1 MCNHTDHEIRAKLKT
16 SHMTGGTCGPHT
28 ARLELANLGYA
39 FNSSLSLHCPCPA
52 THTHTHQT
60 HNTHRP
66 QRELWRLLWW
76 ARQWSTPVNNW
87 TVQSFRVSDSTTAPV
102 PCCNATA
109 TSCIA
114 CLSTVQEKKTAKAA
128 LILNPPD
135 HTKYFCSSCP
145 SAFVYCYLLNIFEL
159 LGV

>member
-39 FNSSLSLHCPCPA
+39 FNSSLSLH
-52 THTHTHQT
+52 THTHTHIKPTT
-60 HNTHRP
+60 HIGHRENSEDYCD
-66 QRELWRLLWW
+66 ELGSGVPR
-76 ARQWSTPVNNW
+76 
-87 TVQSFRVSDSTTAPV
+87 STTERF
-102 PCCNATA
+102 
-109 TSCIA
+109 SH
-114 CLSTVQEKKTAKAA
+114 SEFQTVLLLRSSAAMQLQHPALLVSVLCRKKKTAKAA